1 MRSTNFAL
9 CVAAFVLACFFPLV
23 ADPYWLTVGIL
34 ALFYAI
40 VTASWAL
47 LVGYAGQF
55 SFGHMGFVSLGAY
68 CAALLMVDLGVP
80 LPIGMI
86 ASLVLAGI
94 VGAVIGF
101 TCLRMRGPYLA
112 IFTMAFSEVFRIIVL
127 TENEVTGGAGGLEVP
142 PLFRTRSDAPY
153 FYLGLALLAAAL
165 GVMALMTSSRW
176 GLFFRAIRENEQAAA
191 AAGVKVVRFRVLV
204 FAIASAI
211 AGLAG
216 AFYAPYIGILTP
228 DVGSVDQMGLIVAM
242 AVIGGAESLTASVIG
257 AIMVEFLIEALRAY
271 GQWRLVLFGALLLLT
286 IRFARNGLLAL
297 AWDKMVQF
305 APMRRPRPA
314 E

>member
-1 MRSTNFAL
+1 MRSARFTL
-9 CVAAFVLACFFPLV
+9 CVAAFSLACLYPLV

-40 VTASWAL
+40 ATSSWAL

-55 SFGHMGFVSLGAY
+55 SFGHMGFVSVGAY
-68 CAALLMVDLGVP
+68 CAALLMVSFGVP
-80 LPIGMI
+80 LPIGMV
-86 ASLVLAGI
+86 AALVLAGLL
-94 VGAVIGF
+94 GAVIGF
-101 TCLRMRGPYLA
+101 TCLRMHGPYLA
-112 IFTMAFSEVFRIIVL
+112 IFTMAFSEVFRIVVL

-142 PLFRTRSDAPY
+142 ALFHTRSDAPY
-153 FYLGLALLAAAL
+153 FYLGLGLLAAAL
-165 GVMALMTSSRW
+165 GVMALMTTSRW

-216 AFYAPYIGILTP
+216 AFYAPFIGILTP
-228 DVGSVDQMGLIVAM
+228 DLGSVDQMGLIVAM
-242 AVIGGAESLTASVIG
+242 AVIGGTESLTASVIG
-257 AIMVEFLIEALRAY
+257 AIIVEFLIEALRAY

-286 IRFARNGLLAL
+286 VRFARNGLLAPV
-297 AWDKMVQF
+297 WDKMLRF
-305 APMRRPRPA
+305 APMRRPQPA

>member
-1 MRSTNFAL
+1 MRSARFSL
-9 CVAAFVLACFFPLV
+9 CVAAFILACLYPLV

-40 VTASWAL
+40 VTSSWAL

-68 CAALLMVDLGVP
+68 CAALLIVSFGVP

-86 ASLVLAGI
+86 AALVLAGL

-127 TENEVTGGAGGLEVP
+127 TENQATGGAGG
-142 PLFRTRSDAPY
+142 TGS
-153 FYLGLALLAAAL
+153 AAAVPHPL
-165 GVMALMTSSRW
+165 R
-176 GLFFRAIRENEQAAA
+176 RAVFLPGTRAA
-191 AAGVKVVRFRVLV
+191 RC
-204 FAIASAI
+204 
-211 AGLAG
+211 G
-216 AFYAPYIGILTP
+216 AWCDGADDDIPL
-228 DVGSVDQMGLIVAM
+228 GSVL
-242 AVIGGAESLTASVIG
+242 
-257 AIMVEFLIEALRAY
+257 
-271 GQWRLVLFGALLLLT
+271 
-286 IRFARNGLLAL
+286 
-297 AWDKMVQF
+297 
-305 APMRRPRPA
+305 PRDPG